1 MIRTYSTRLKNYLFL
16 GLIVFLGSCLSQKD
30 FITDSD
36 YSYGGKFKKYRTYN
50 FMSSPEN
57 DTLFHREILEKTISS
72 RMGAQGYFKEP
83 KKPDLLVMYKIFYD
97 DFSLRGYNQPNFE
110 TWVNNDQQVEGV
122 KKETKSKDDDF
133 FEDDEVAGEE
143 YRVSNYEMNDGTLLV
158 VFFDRKKKQTVWQG
172 YASGVFS
179 RDNKDSR
186 KNIKVATSKIF
197 NEFRLIADGY
207 VIKGG

>member
-1 MIRTYSTRLKNYLFL
+1 MIRAYSTQLKNYL
-16 GLIVFLGSCLSQKD
+16 LIVSIVLLGSCLSQKD

-36 YSYGGKFKKYRTYN
+36 YSYGGKFKKYRTYS
-50 FMSSPEN
+50 FMTSPEN
-57 DTLFHREILEKTISS
+57 DTLFHREILEKTIAS
-72 RMGAQGYFKEP
+72 RMGAQGYFKDT

-97 DFSLRGYNQPNFE
+97 DFSLRGYNQPHFE
-110 TWVNNDQQVEGV
+110 SWVNNTIVTDSDDE
-122 KKETKSKDDDF
+122 ELDDF
-133 FEDDEVAGEE
+133 FKDEEVDGEE
-143 YRVSNYEMNDGTLLV
+143 YHVSNYEMNDGTLLV

-179 RDNKDSR
+179 RENKDSR

>member
-1 MIRTYSTRLKNYLFL
+1 MIRANSTRPNNYLLFAVMIL
-16 GLIVFLGSCLSQKD
+16 LGSCLSQKD

-50 FMSSPEN
+50 FMTSPEN
-57 DTLFHREILEKTISS
+57 DTLFHREILEKTIAS
-72 RMGAQGYFKEP
+72 RMGAQGYFKET

-97 DFSLRGYNQPNFE
+97 NFSLRGYNQPHFE
-110 TWVNNDQQVEGV
+110 SWVGTEIPGAT
-122 KKETKSKDDDF
+122 KEESGSGDEF
-133 FEDDEVAGEE
+133 FDDEEVREEE

-172 YASGVFS
+172 YASGVFAK
-179 RDNKDSR
+179 DNKDAR
-186 KNIKVATSKIF
+186 RNIKVATSKIF

>member
-1 MIRTYSTRLKNYLFL
+1 MIRAYTTSLKNYFLFAIIIL
-16 GLIVFLGSCLSQKD
+16 LGSCLSQKD

-50 FMSSPEN
+50 FMTSPEN

-72 RMGAQGYFKEP
+72 RMGAQGYFKES

-97 DFSLRGYNQPNFE
+97 DFSLRGYNQPHFE
-110 TWVNNDQQVEGV
+110 SWVNTDLVTGGESDKATV
-122 KKETKSKDDDF
+122 TDDF
-133 FEDDEVAGEE
+133 FEDEEVTSDE

-179 RDNKDSR
+179 RDKKDSR

>member
-1 MIRTYSTRLKNYLFL
+1 MIRAYTTSLKNCSLFAVVILL
-16 GLIVFLGSCLSQKD
+16 GGCLSQKD

-57 DTLFHREILEKTISS
+57 DTLYHREILEKTISS
-72 RMGAQGYFKEP
+72 RMGAQGYFKQS

-97 DFSLRGYNQPNFE
+97 DFSLRGYNQPHFE
-110 TWVNNDQQVEGV
+110 SWVNNEIAPSEGESEPV
-122 KKETKSKDDDF
+122 APDDF
-133 FEDDEVAGEE
+133 FEDEEVAGEE

-179 RDNKDSR
+179 RDKKDSR

>member
-1 MIRTYSTRLKNYLFL
+1 MIRAYSTQLKNYFFFSIIILM
-16 GLIVFLGSCLSQKD
+16 GSCLSQKD

-36 YSYGGKFKKYRTYN
+36 YSYGGKFKKYRTYS
-50 FMSSPEN
+50 FMNNAEN

-72 RMGAQGYFKEP
+72 RMGAQGYFKDA

-97 DFSLRGYNQPNFE
+97 NFSLRGYNQPHFE
-110 TWVNNDQQVEGV
+110 SWVNTGEVTASEESENIDEFFKDEEVE
-122 KKETKSKDDDF
+122 
-133 FEDDEVAGEE
+133 GEE
-143 YRVSNYEMNDGTLLV
+143 YNVSNYEMNDGTLLV
-158 VFFDRKKKQTVWQG
+158 IFFDRKKKQTVWQG

-179 RDNKDSR
+179 RDTKDAR
-186 KNIKVATSKIF
+186 RNIKVATSKIF

>member
-1 MIRTYSTRLKNYLFL
+1 MIRAYTTSSKNHLLFAVMLLLL
-16 GLIVFLGSCLSQKD
+16 GGCLSQKD

-36 YSYGGKFKKYRTYN
+36 YSYGGKFKKYKTYS

-57 DTLFHREILEKTISS
+57 DTLYHREILEKTISS
-72 RMGAQGYFKEP
+72 RMGAQGYFKQS

-97 DFSLRGYNQPNFE
+97 NFSFRGYNQPNFE
-110 TWVNNDQQVEGV
+110 AWVYNASSTEQE
-122 KKETKSKDDDF
+122 ETSKGDDF
-133 FEDDEVAGEE
+133 FEDEEVKGEE

-179 RDNKDSR
+179 KDNKDSR

>member
-1 MIRTYSTRLKNYLFL
+1 MIRVHSTSTRNYFL
-16 GLIVFLGSCLSQKD
+16 LAAVVLLGSCLSQKD

-36 YSYGGKFKKYRTYN
+36 YSYGGKFKKYRTYS
-50 FMSSPEN
+50 FMTSPEN
-57 DTLFHREILEKTISS
+57 DTLFHREILEKTIAS
-72 RMGAQGYFKEP
+72 RMGAQGYFKDP

-97 DFSLRGYNQPNFE
+97 DFSLRGYNQPHFE
-110 TWVNNDQQVEGV
+110 SWVNNKVVTDSDEEEV
-122 KKETKSKDDDF
+122 DDF
-133 FEDDEVAGEE
+133 FKDEEVDGEE
-143 YRVSNYEMNDGTLLV
+143 YNVSNYEMNDGTLLV

-179 RDNKDSR
+179 KDNRDAR

>member
-1 MIRTYSTRLKNYLFL
+1 MIKAYSTPLKNCFLFAV
-16 GLIVFLGSCLSQKD
+16 IMFLGSCLSQKD

-36 YSYGGKFKKYRTYN
+36 YSYGGKFKKYRTYS

-57 DTLFHREILEKTISS
+57 DTLYHKEILEKTIAS
-72 RMGAQGYFKEP
+72 RMGAQGYFKQA

-97 DFSLRGYNQPNFE
+97 DFSLRGYNQPQFE
-110 TWVNNDQQVEGV
+110 NWVNNEVAPEEGSRQ
-122 KKETKSKDDDF
+122 TASSDDF
-133 FEDDEVAGEE
+133 FEDDEVTSEE

-179 RDNKDSR
+179 KDKKDSR

>member
-1 MIRTYSTRLKNYLFL
+1 MIRAYTTSLRNYFLFAAIIL
-16 GLIVFLGSCLSQKD
+16 LGSCLSQKD

-72 RMGAQGYFKEP
+72 RMGAQGYFKQSR
-83 KKPDLLVMYKIFYD
+83 KPDLLVMYKIFYD
-97 DFSLRGYNQPNFE
+97 NFSLRGYNQPHFE
-110 TWVNNDQQVEGV
+110 SWVNNEIVADNS
-122 KKETKSKDDDF
+122 KEQGTTDEF
-133 FEDDEVAGEE
+133 FEDEEVNSEE

-179 RDNKDSR
+179 RNKKDSR

-207 VIKGG
+207 VIKG

>member
-1 MIRTYSTRLKNYLFL
+1 MIRAYSTQLKNYFLF
-16 GLIVFLGSCLSQKD
+16 GTIIFLGSCLSQKD

-50 FMSSPEN
+50 FMTSPEN
-57 DTLFHREILEKTISS
+57 DTLFHREILEKTIAS
-72 RMGAQGYFKEP
+72 RMGAQGYFKQT

-97 DFSLRGYNQPNFE
+97 DFSLRGYNQPHFE
-110 TWVNNDQQVEGV
+110 SWVNNDQALESERSDNKG
-122 KKETKSKDDDF
+122 SDDF
-133 FEDDEVAGEE
+133 FDDEEVEGEE

-179 RDNKDSR
+179 RENKDSR

>member
-1 MIRTYSTRLKNYLFL
+1 MTRTCLISIRNYLFL
-16 GLIVFLGSCLSQKD
+16 ATVVALSGCLSQKD

-36 YSYGGKFKKYRTYN
+36 YSYGGKFKKYRTYS

-57 DTLFHREILEKTISS
+57 DTLFHREILEKTIAS
-72 RMGAQGYFKEP
+72 RMGAQGYFKDV

-97 DFSLRGYNQPNFE
+97 NFSLRGYNQPHFE
-110 TWVNNDQQVEGV
+110 SWVNNDIVSDSDDNEELDEFFRDEPVE
-122 KKETKSKDDDF
+122 
-133 FEDDEVAGEE
+133 GEE
-143 YRVSNYEMNDGTLLV
+143 YNVSNYEMNDGTLLV

-179 RDNKDSR
+179 KDNRDAR

>member
-1 MIRTYSTRLKNYLFL
+1 MIRAQSTSLKNYFL
-16 GLIVFLGSCLSQKD
+16 LAAIVFLGSCLSQKD

-57 DTLFHREILEKTISS
+57 DTLFHKEILEKTISS
-72 RMGAQGYFKEP
+72 RMGAQGYFK
-83 KKPDLLVMYKIFYD
+83 KTQKPDLLVMYKIFYD
-97 DFSLRGYNQPNFE
+97 DFSLRGYNQPHFE
-110 TWVNNDQQVEGV
+110 SWVNNELVADEGN
-122 KKETKSKDDDF
+122 TNANRDDF
-133 FEDDEVAGEE
+133 FADDEVLTEE
-143 YRVSNYEMNDGTLLV
+143 YRVSNYEMNEGTLLV

-179 RDNKDSR
+179 RDKKDSR

>member
-1 MIRTYSTRLKNYLFL
+1 MIRANSTSFNNCFLFTIIL
-16 GLIVFLGSCLSQKD
+16 FLGSCLSQKD

-36 YSYGGKFKKYRTYN
+36 YSYGGKFKKYRTYS

-57 DTLFHREILEKTISS
+57 DTLFHREILEKTIAS
-72 RMGAQGYFKEP
+72 RMGAQGYFKDM

-97 DFSLRGYNQPNFE
+97 NFSLRGYNQPHFE
-110 TWVNNDQQVEGV
+110 NWVNTAVVSNSDDNEELDEFFKDEEVE
-122 KKETKSKDDDF
+122 
-133 FEDDEVAGEE
+133 GEE
-143 YRVSNYEMNDGTLLV
+143 YNVSNYEMNDGTLLV

-172 YASGVFS
+172 YASGIFS
-179 RDNKDSR
+179 KQNKDANR
-186 KNIKVATSKIF
+186 NIKVATSKIF

>member
-1 MIRTYSTRLKNYLFL
+1 MRAYSTQLKNYLFFL
-16 GLIVFLGSCLSQKD
+16 GIIFLGSCLSQKD

-50 FMSSPEN
+50 FMNSPEN
-57 DTLFHREILEKTISS
+57 DTLFHREILEKTIAS
-72 RMGAQGYFKEP
+72 RMGAQGYFRQP
-83 KKPDLLVMYKIFYD
+83 KKPDLLVMYKIFYS
-97 DFSLRGYNQPNFE
+97 DFSLRGYNQPHFE
-110 TWVNNDQQVEGV
+110 SWVYNEAPPEEVER
-122 KKETKSKDDDF
+122 KTPSKDDF
-133 FEDDEVAGEE
+133 FDDEEVIGEE
-143 YRVSNYEMNDGTLLV
+143 YRVSNYDMNDGTLLV

-179 RDNKDSR
+179 RKNKDSR

-207 VIKGG
+207 VIKS

>member
-1 MIRTYSTRLKNYLFL
+1 MIRVHSTSIRNCFLFAT
-16 GLIVFLGSCLSQKD
+16 IVLLGSCLSQKD

-36 YSYGGKFKKYRTYN
+36 YSYGGKFKKYRTYS

-72 RMGAQGYFKEP
+72 RMGAQGYFKDA

-97 DFSLRGYNQPNFE
+97 NFSLRGYNQPHFE
-110 TWVNNDQQVEGV
+110 SWVNNKIVADTDESQEI
-122 KKETKSKDDDF
+122 DDF
-133 FEDDEVAGEE
+133 FKDDEVEGEE
-143 YRVSNYEMNDGTLLV
+143 YNVSNYEMNDGTLLV

-172 YASGVFS
+172 YASGVFFK
-179 RDNKDSR
+179 DNKDAR

>member
-1 MIRTYSTRLKNYLFL
+1 MIRPNSIRPKNYLLFAVM
-16 GLIVFLGSCLSQKD
+16 IFLGSCLSQKD

-50 FMSSPEN
+50 FMTSPEN
-57 DTLFHREILEKTISS
+57 DTLFHREILEKTIAS
-72 RMGAQGYFKEP
+72 RMGAQGYFKET

-97 DFSLRGYNQPNFE
+97 DFSLRGYNQPHFE
-110 TWVNNDQQVEGV
+110 SWVGAEIPGATNEDSESG
-122 KKETKSKDDDF
+122 DDF
-133 FEDDEVAGEE
+133 FDDEEVKGEE

-172 YASGVFS
+172 YASGVFAK
-179 RDNKDSR
+179 DNKDAR
-186 KNIKVATSKIF
+186 RNIKVATSKIF

>member
-1 MIRTYSTRLKNYLFL
+1 MIRAYSTSLKNYSLFAVIIL
-16 GLIVFLGSCLSQKD
+16 LGSCLSQKD

-57 DTLFHREILEKTISS
+57 DTLYHREILEKTIAS
-72 RMGAQGYFKEP
+72 RMGAQGYFKQA

-97 DFSLRGYNQPNFE
+97 NFSLRGYNQPHFE
-110 TWVNNDQQVEGV
+110 SWVNNEIVAEGED
-122 KKETKSKDDDF
+122 KKQNPSKDF
-133 FEDDEVAGEE
+133 FEDEEVAGEE